1 MLNIVLH
8 SRRWCHLSWAE
19 NKTSSKSHLQ
29 TFLANSF
36 FWTKTFV
43 ILFFFMSSSLWYS
56 IMCWRIYYIFLLSS
70 QAKMLVYMYG
80 FIAFIHY
87 FLLFHVCF
95 SFRKSSSFIVN
106 KKVFFIKYEC
116 REKWIWILFEIPF
129 ISIHTIFFT
138 LLTWCNRIVVCFLF
152 MCYMI
157 SIFCCKS

>member
-1 MLNIVLH
+1 MMSSILSREQDFLKIPSPNIFGKFLFLN
-8 SRRWCHLSWAE
+8 E
-19 NKTSSKSHLQ
+19 NFRH
-29 TFLANSF
+29 
-36 FWTKTFV
+36 FV
-43 ILFFFMSSSLWYS
+43 FFMSSSLWYS

-157 SIFCCKS
+157 SIFFCKS